1 MAVDRVRTIIDQ
13 ANGLT
18 QDELAQLIRQAS
30 EMLEHRRAAAEKVDY
45 VALIGSG
52 KGLYAS
58 PEEVVRF
65 IREERDQWER

>member
-13 ANGLT
+13 ANSLT
-18 QDELAQLIRQAS
+18 QDELVQLVREAS
-30 EMLEHRRAAAEKVDY
+30 ELLEQKRSTAEKVDY

-52 KGLYAS
+52 KGLYNS

>member
-1 MAVDRVRTIIDQ
+1 METNRVDSLIAQVQ
-13 ANGLT
+13 QLT
-18 QDELAQLIRQAS
+18 PDELAQLVKHAS
-30 EMLEHRRAAAEKVDY
+30 ELLERSRPAAEKVDY

-58 PEEVVRF
+58 PEEAVRF